1 MKKLIILLS
10 LVITLLFTG
19 CATSNVNQ
27 VKANL
32 DTFKF
37 EKVDNS
43 DTIYKASLVKKGK
56 QRYIAFLVK
65 DTMDKIKNEVKQKGY
80 NHFQIVSPKSI
91 SNFDGFPI
99 TNTRDLMSFL
109 SPQLFMPSHKLN
121 FLESKKTLMDN
132 QNSQTAVNVPFTVF
146 QDTRFDLVIRLV
158 KEPAFDDIV
167 WNVN

>member
-1 MKKLIILLS
+1 MKKLLIFMPF
-10 LVITLLFTG
+10 VITLIFTG

-27 VKANL
+27 VKNNA

-43 DTIYKASLVKKGK
+43 DTIYKASYVKKGK
-56 QRYIAFLVK
+56 HKYVAFLVK
-65 DTMDKIKNEVKQKGY
+65 NTMDKIKQEVKQKGY
-80 NHFQIVSPKSI
+80 NYFQIVSPKSI

-109 SPQLFMPSHKLN
+109 SPQLSMPTHELN
-121 FLESKKTLMDN
+121 FLESRKTLMDN
-132 QNSQTAVNVPFTVF
+132 QNSQSAVNVPFTIF

-158 KEPAFDDIV
+158 KEPSFDEIV